1 MSSFPKISMA
11 ASMMPSA
18 ASDLA
23 MPAPMPFD
31 APVTTATLPASLPMG
46 CSFQTGEGRTQGW
59 MLREFGRF
67 ELLDDSACKGLDS
80 GCMRPLFHPSIEEI
94 TVEAI
99 LHALADPVRVALYA
113 EIVASACPRSCSSL
127 MGISERAVPKSTL
140 SQHFNVLREAGLI
153 HSERRGVEMQNS
165 SRCAEIERRFPGLL
179 PAILAAHAAQQ
190 KTALRPAHAGRRKP
204 AARST

>member
-1 MSSFPKISMA
+1 
-11 ASMMPSA
+11 
-18 ASDLA
+18 
-23 MPAPMPFD
+23 MPAPMPGD

-67 ELLDDSACKGLDS
+67 ELLDDSARKGLDS

-127 MGISERAVPKSTL
+127 MRSEEHTSEL
-140 SQHFNVLREAGLI
+140 QSQSNLVCR
-153 HSERRGVEMQNS
+153 
-165 SRCAEIERRFPGLL
+165 LL
-179 PAILAAHAAQQ
+179 LEKK
-190 KTALRPAHAGRRKP
+190 KTAAVKLPVH
-204 AARST
+204 TITYI